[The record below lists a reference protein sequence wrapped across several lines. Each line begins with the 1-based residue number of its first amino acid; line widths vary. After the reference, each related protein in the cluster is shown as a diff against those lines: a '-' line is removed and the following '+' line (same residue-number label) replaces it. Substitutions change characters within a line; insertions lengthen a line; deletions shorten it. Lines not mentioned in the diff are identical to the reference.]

1 MIFQLIDAEKADLPI
16 ERMCRL
22 LDVSVSGYYAW
33 ARRGPSRR
41 QLDDMVNLAHI
52 RCILPPRGD
61 LCSPRIHAD
70 LCAAGLSIGRHRT
83 AR

>member
-52 RCILPPRGD
+52 RMHFAASRGTYTNR
-61 LCSPRIHAD
+61 LN
-70 LCAAGLSIGRHRT
+70 L
-83 AR
+83 